1 MFSSLGTSLRFL
13 NSRQAF
19 MAPATFTGGESERRS
34 TRLRS
39 WPIAANAVTTWGNLT
54 LSTAFAH
61 SERTDSLPG
70 SVGVA
75 SSSDLTTDVARAFP
89 LPASWKFK
97 SNLRTRMSYQ
107 RAESQS
113 YVSNVASATSRSRL
127 TDNGRTAF
135 SLNADTDVADNMTF
149 SLQGS
154 RVVTFDR
161 NFNRRFTQVI
171 VSTVFQIQF
180 FGGALR

>member
-1 MFSSLGTSLRFL
+1 
-13 NSRQAF
+13 
-19 MAPATFTGGESERRS
+19 
-34 TRLRS
+34 
-39 WPIAANAVTTWGNLT
+39 
-54 LSTAFAH
+54 
-61 SERTDSLPG
+61 
-70 SVGVA
+70 
-75 SSSDLTTDVARAFP
+75 
-89 LPASWKFK
+89 
-97 SNLRTRMSYQ
+97 MSYQ
-107 RAESQS
+107 RAETQS
-113 YVSNVASATSRSRL
+113 YVSNAAAASARSRL

-135 SLNADTDVADNMTF
+135 SMNADTDVAENVTF